1 MEYISSDTSVWID
14 FTVISRT
21 ALPFYLPYTYIM
33 NRDAMED
40 ELLSPKGLR
49 NQLLECGLISVE
61 ISLEEFTLAE
71 AFGLRYLR
79 LSTYDRIA
87 LAIAKIRNI
96 TLLTGDGDLRKV
108 AASERVEV
116 IGTLG
121 ILDKLLSG
129 EFIQADEYKYCL
141 VELLKHN
148 GLEVRLPKSELTL
161 RLQKC

>member
-1 MEYISSDTSVWID
+1 
-14 FTVISRT
+14 
-21 ALPFYLPYTYIM
+21 M